1 MKKLLNIIRKILANV
16 TKNKNIKV
24 DAYLY
29 DMASKLMKDVTVIHR
44 YENQYIFTDGD
55 KIIFKLNKHRAI
67 DILDMK
73 QFQKIKIELM
83 KIGGTP
89 QHAFYNVNKLFNSK
103 KGHGKK
109 ISMTIHR

>member
-1 MKKLLNIIRKILANV
+1 MKKLLNQLKKILANLLG
-16 TKNKNIKV
+16 NKNLKT

-44 YENQYIFTDGD
+44 YENQYIVTDGD
-55 KIIFKLNKHRAI
+55 KIIFKINKNRPI
-67 DILDMK
+67 DILDM
-73 QFQKIKIELM
+73 QEFRKIKIELI

-89 QHAFYNVNKLFNSK
+89 QHVFYNVNKLFNSK

>member
-1 MKKLLNIIRKILANV
+1 MKKLLNRLKKILANLLG
-16 TKNKNIKV
+16 NKNLKT

-29 DMASKLMKDVTVIHR
+29 DMTSKLMKDVTVIRR
-44 YENQYIFTDGD
+44 YENQFIFTNGSRV
-55 KIIFKLNKHRAI
+55 IFKLNRHRAI
-67 DILDMK
+67 DVLDMK
-73 QFQKIKIELM
+73 QFQKVKIELM

-89 QHAFYNVNKLFNSK
+89 QHAFYNINKLFNSK